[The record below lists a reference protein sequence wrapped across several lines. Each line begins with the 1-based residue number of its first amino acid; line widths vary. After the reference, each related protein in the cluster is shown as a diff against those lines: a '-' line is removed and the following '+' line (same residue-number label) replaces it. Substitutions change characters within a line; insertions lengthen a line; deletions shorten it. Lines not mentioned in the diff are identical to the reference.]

1 MGISVSD
8 CLKIGGLKE
17 AKVIAGQG
25 GLDRIVTAVDLIDVP
40 DAALWF
46 RPGALVVS
54 TLYVLKDNPQ
64 AQVKMLEDLV
74 DAGCS
79 GLVVFSPERYLDAL
93 DEGLVHR
100 ADEMDFPLLKMPD
113 MSYIDVIVPVLSAI
127 LDKKVADLEYSQM
140 VHRQMTDIILRGDGY
155 QQIVE
160 ALSDMLRYP
169 VELLDAN
176 LVPVSRSGT
185 LAVPEAPAP
194 PAGVISE
201 VRRSGHPRYY
211 RPVEGDEAPGCHLL
225 FPVTAGGRFH
235 GLFIVSGLED
245 TLDPLYMVPLEA
257 ASTAVS
263 LEHMKDEAIREGE
276 RRAAQDLF
284 DEILSGNASGPVLER
299 ARALGLDLS
308 GMRVVVVVEA
318 APSENGKNRYLA
330 LSPGAPWE
338 RIDSI
343 VRLECPQGASTLKR
357 DRVIAFLKVNGAS
370 GMRPLAHRLEQRLAD
385 GLGPQAFAAGMSP
398 VVSTEER
405 LCEAFQQAERALE
418 IGLRLR
424 GRGSVALYDD
434 LQAFHILERFVP
446 REEREGLY
454 QRAFG
459 PLLGRDAGEGSVL
472 AETLEEYLISGCRAS
487 ATAARLYIHRNSL
500 RYRLKKIE
508 SILGHDFLT
517 GDKRVLYYLAAVSH
531 RLSK

>member
-8 CLKIGGLKE
+8 CLGIGGLRE

-25 GLDRIVTAVDLIDVP
+25 GLDRMVTAVDLIDVP

-54 TLYVLKDNPQ
+54 TLYVLKDNPK

-100 ADEMDFPLLKMPD
+100 ADQMDFPLLTMPD
-113 MSYIDVIVPVLSAI
+113 MSYVDVIVPVLSAI

-155 QQIVE
+155 QQIVD
-160 ALSDMLRYP
+160 ALSEMLRYP

-176 LVPVSRSGT
+176 LVPASRSGDFP
-185 LAVPEAPAP
+185 VPKAPPP
-194 PAGVISE
+194 PAGVISD
-201 VRRSGHPRYY
+201 VRRSGHPCYY
-211 RPVEGDEAPGCHLL
+211 RPVEGDEAPKGHLL

-245 TLDPLYMVPLEA
+245 TLDPLYTVPLEA
-257 ASTAVS
+257 AGTAVS
-263 LEHMKDEAIREGE
+263 LEHMKDEAIRESE

-284 DEILSGNASGPVLER
+284 DEILSGNVSGPVLDR
-299 ARALGLDLS
+299 ARALGVDLS
-308 GMRVVVVVEA
+308 GRRAVVVVEA
-318 APSENGKNRYLA
+318 VPSENGRHRHPA
-330 LSPGAPWE
+330 LSPAAPWE

-343 VRLECPQGASTLKR
+343 VRLECPQNASTLKR

-370 GMRPLAHRLEQRLAD
+370 GVRPLAHRLEQRLAD
-385 GLGPQAFAAGMSP
+385 GLGPHAFAAGMSP
-398 VVSTEER
+398 VVFAEEQ
-405 LCEAFQQAERALE
+405 LCEAFQQAERALQ

-424 GRGSVALYDD
+424 GKGSVALYDD
-434 LQAFHILERFVP
+434 LQAFHVLERHVP
-446 REEREGLY
+446 REEREALY
-454 QRAFG
+454 QGAFG
-459 PLLGRDAGEGSVL
+459 PLLGRDAEDGGVL
-472 AETLEEYLISGCRAS
+472 AETLEEYLLSGCRAS
-487 ATAARLYIHRNSL
+487 ATASRLYIHRNSL

-508 SILGHDFLT
+508 SILGHDFL
-517 GDKRVLYYLAAVSH
+517 GEEKRVLYYLAAVSH
-531 RLSK
+531 RLSQ